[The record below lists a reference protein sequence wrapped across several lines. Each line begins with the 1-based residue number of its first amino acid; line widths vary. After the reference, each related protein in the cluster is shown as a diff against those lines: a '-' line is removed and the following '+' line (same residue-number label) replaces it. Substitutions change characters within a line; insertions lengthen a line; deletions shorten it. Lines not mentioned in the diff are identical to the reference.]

1 MPEDSS
7 TPDWFEVPIRVRY
20 CETDAMGLLH
30 HANYLNYFEQAR
42 TELFRAEGGS
52 YRYMEERGFYFV
64 IVKVEV
70 DYKRPG
76 RFDDD
81 LRVLIRVSKRTA
93 AKIEHEY
100 EVYFGQLLMNKAR
113 TIVACVDR
121 QGQVQRITDDIM
133 YGDRESN

>member
-7 TPDWFEVPIRVRY
+7 LPDWFEVPIRVRY

-52 YRYMEERGFYFV
+52 YRNMEERGFYFV

-81 LRVLIRVSKRTA
+81 LRVLIRVAKRTA

-100 EVYFGQLLMNKAR
+100 EVYSGQQLMNKAR

>member
-1 MPEDSS
+1 
-7 TPDWFEVPIRVRY
+7 
-20 CETDAMGLLH
+20 
-30 HANYLNYFEQAR
+30 
-42 TELFRAEGGS
+42 
-52 YRYMEERGFYFV
+52 
-64 IVKVEV
+64 
-70 DYKRPG
+70 
-76 RFDDD
+76 

-133 YGDRESN
+133 YGDRESK

>member
-1 MPEDSS
+1 M
-7 TPDWFEVPIRVRY
+7 PDWFEVPIRVRY

-52 YRYMEERGFYFV
+52 YRCMEERGFYFV

-81 LRVLIRVSKRTA
+81 LRVLIRVAKRTA

-100 EVYFGQLLMNKAR
+100 EVYSGQQLMNKAR

-133 YGDRESN
+133 YGDRESK